1 MSDSINSNV
10 SVAADVDMPL
20 AADNSAALLS
30 TENTATSLSAENPAG
45 SLTDDSTAENMINPI
60 SHTIDNTTNSTTG
73 LTADSDLISIF
84 ENPNKSTDTSIV
96 QNENTSPSQSVEIPT
111 TSTTENV
118 LSNSERNLQVLIL
131 SVLIFV

>member
-45 SLTDDSTAENMINPI
+45 SLTDDSVN
-60 SHTIDNTTNSTTG
+60 
-73 LTADSDLISIF
+73 
-84 ENPNKSTDTSIV
+84 
-96 QNENTSPSQSVEIPT
+96 
-111 TSTTENV
+111 
-118 LSNSERNLQVLIL
+118 
-131 SVLIFV
+131 